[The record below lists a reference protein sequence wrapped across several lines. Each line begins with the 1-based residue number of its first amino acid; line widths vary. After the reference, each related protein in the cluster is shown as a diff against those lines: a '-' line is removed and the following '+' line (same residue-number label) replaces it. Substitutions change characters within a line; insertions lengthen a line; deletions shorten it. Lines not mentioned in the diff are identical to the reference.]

1 MEATATCGF
10 SLGRMINVH
19 NAWSIKI
26 SDFKVQYSDLLC
38 RKIVVM
44 LRRENHVAML
54 HKFQKANLTFV
65 LVLN

>member
-1 MEATATCGF
+1 
-10 SLGRMINVH
+10 MINVH

-44 LRRENHVAML
+44 LRRENHVARL